1 VFFLELREILSGDSF
16 TINIYYEKGV
26 IINEFEGLIVEV
38 VLFHIDQV
46 LILLV
51 VNVFFFFYFY
61 FFFFFFFY
69 FFFTIS
75 FKKITLKELL
85 LIGIALVRKYIRLI
99 NMKH

>member
-51 VNVFFFFYFY
+51 VNVFFFF
-61 FFFFFFFY
+61 FFFFFL
-69 FFFTIS
+69 FFFHYIIQKNNSKRAITDWYS
-75 FKKITLKELL
+75 VGKKI
-85 LIGIALVRKYIRLI
+85 
-99 NMKH
+99 H

>member
-51 VNVFFFFYFY
+51 VNVFFFF
-61 FFFFFFFY
+61 FFFFFF
-69 FFFTIS
+69 TLS

>member
-51 VNVFFFFYFY
+51 VNVFFFF
-61 FFFFFFFY
+61 FFFFFFI
-69 FFFTIS
+69 FFS
-75 FKKITLKELL
+75 LYHSKK
-85 LIGIALVRKYIRLI
+85 
-99 NMKH
+99 